1 MKSQIDINLDSNEP
15 YYKQLVGNIQYL
27 IESDIYKTGDFLPS
41 LNDLAAELDISKET
55 VKKAY
60 SILRKKGVLES
71 AHGKGY
77 FVTKKG
83 NGKIKILLLFDKLG
97 TYKQEMFNAFVKEL
111 GHRAEIVIRLH
122 NQDILAFE
130 ELLEDGLDHY
140 DYYVVTPHFSLSEG
154 IQKKVL
160 EIVGKIPNRKLILLD
175 HNLDALPGN
184 FGSIYQDYE
193 EDTYHGLVEG
203 LETLKRFDRL
213 NVISMPGS
221 LYAPFIQKGI
231 KRFCMEYG
239 IPYELHDEIVS
250 SKIRENEVFVILNG
264 QLDEELIELVRVAK
278 SKDLVIGK
286 DIGIISYNDSPINE
300 IILDGLTALS
310 TNFRQMG
317 ELAGKM
323 ILEKSLKK
331 IKCDYKLVR
340 RNSF

>member
-1 MKSQIDINLDSNEP
+1 MKSQIEILLDSNEP
-15 YYKQLVGNIQYL
+15 FYKQLVNNIQYL
-27 IESDIYKTGDFLPS
+27 IESGIYKSGDFLPS

-60 SILRKKGVLES
+60 SLLRKRGVLES

-77 FVTKKG
+77 YVTNNG

-111 GHRAEIVIRLH
+111 GTTAEIVIRLH
-122 NQDILAFE
+122 NQDIVAFE

-140 DYYVVTPHFSLSEG
+140 DYYVITPHFPLTDK

-160 EIVGKIPNRKLILLD
+160 SIVGRIPNRKLILLD
-175 HNLDALPGN
+175 HNLEHLPGN

-193 EDTYHGLVEG
+193 EDTYLGLLQG
-203 LETLKRFDRL
+203 LDTLKKFKKL
-213 NVISMPGS
+213 NVISMAGS
-221 LYAPFIQKGI
+221 LYAPQIQKGI
-231 KRFCMEYG
+231 KKFCQDYG
-239 IPYELHDEIVS
+239 VPYEMHQEIVP
-250 SKIRENEVFVILNG
+250 SKIRENEAFLILNG
-264 QLDEELIELVRVAK
+264 QLDEELIELARVAK
-278 SKDLVIGK
+278 SKDYVIGK
-286 DIGIISYNDSPINE
+286 NIGIISYNDSPINE

-310 TNFRQMG
+310 TNFQQMG